1 MTSWNDGYVSDI
13 AYDGGVYREQMPIH
27 LDVACL
33 VAGYDPPVW
42 TGEPFTYCELGC
54 GLGDTAMAVAA
65 ADEQA
70 RVWGFDFNPAHVA
83 RGRSLVAR
91 TGLTN
96 LTLDERSFEELAN
109 GAVADLPSF
118 DYVTLHGVW
127 SWVSP
132 ANRGH
137 IVAFL
142 RRYLKPGGLVSV
154 SYNAL
159 PGWSASLAL
168 QHLLYEGARRTG
180 GSSDQ
185 RFREAFALV
194 RRVVDIGES
203 AIDPKLVKIME
214 DLIAKK
220 KFAYLSHEYLNEFWR
235 PSFFAEVAST
245 MAGAKVDY
253 VASANLLENFP
264 QVCMKPEQK
273 DLVDALSPDL
283 RQTVQDYFCPRT
295 FRRDI
300 FIRGARRL
308 AEPARRARLGEQ
320 RLMRAGWD
328 DAIEREID
336 VPVGKA
342 TLNAEF
348 YAPALETLAWSDRTV
363 AELSG
368 AAEPGTSPAW
378 EEILGMLVGGRL
390 AYATR
395 ERPDP
400 ATMARLRSYNLRRLE
415 QFLADAQH
423 TGWVV
428 GGAVGIVLRMELLP
442 MLVYQVIA
450 QSPDPEAPKELPA
463 LVAGV
468 QDLLAR
474 NNLILRPK
482 ESDRTLD
489 LDAEIAELLLK
500 AVPVWRRAG
509 AL

>member
-1 MTSWNDGYVSDI
+1 MMNWNDGYVSDI
-13 AYDGGVYREQMPIH
+13 AYEGGVYREQMPIH

-33 VAGYDPPVW
+33 VAGYDRPVRA
-42 TGEPFTYCELGC
+42 GEPFTYCELGC
-54 GLGDTAMAVAA
+54 GLGDTAMAVGAA
-65 ADEQA
+65 NSQA
-70 RVWGFDFNPAHVA
+70 QVWGFDFNPAHVA
-83 RGRSLVAR
+83 RGRSVVAR
-91 TGLTN
+91 TGLAN
-96 LTLDERSFEELAN
+96 VTLDERAFEELAD
-109 GAVADLPSF
+109 GAVADLPRF

-159 PGWSASLAL
+159 PGWSGSLAL

-185 RFREAFALV
+185 RFREALELV
-194 RRVVDIGES
+194 RRVAGVGET
-203 AIDPKLVKIME
+203 AIDPKLVQILE
-214 DLIAKK
+214 DLIKK
-220 KFAYLSHEYLNEFWR
+220 EKFAYLSHEYLNEFWR
-235 PSFFAEVAST
+235 PSFFAEVTSA

-273 DLVDALSPDL
+273 DLVEALSPDL

-300 FIRGARRL
+300 FIRGPRRL
-308 AEPARRARLGEQ
+308 AEPARRARLREQ
-320 RLMRAGWD
+320 RLTLAGWD
-328 DAIEREID
+328 GEIGREID

-342 TLNAEF
+342 TLNEEF
-348 YAPALETLAWSDRTV
+348 YAPALQSLARGDSTV
-363 AELSG
+363 AELSE
-368 AAEPGTSPAW
+368 AAEPGTAPVP

-390 AYATR
+390 AYVAR
-395 ERPDP
+395 ARPDP
-400 ATMARLRSYNLRRLE
+400 AAMARLRSYNLARLE
-415 QFLADAQH
+415 QFLVDAQH
-423 TGWVV
+423 TGWIA
-428 GGAVGIVLRMELLP
+428 GGTVGIVIRLELLP
-442 MLVYQVIA
+442 MLIYQVLA
-450 QSPDPEAPKELPA
+450 DSPDPDAPMDLPA

-468 QDLLAR
+468 EECLRR

-489 LDAEIAELLLK
+489 LDAEIAELLAK
-500 AVPVWRRAG
+500 TVPIWRRAG